1 MNLFGAE
8 CTSIARAVSAGAHQH
23 VKGSCVA
30 KITTVSAGTCFHQ
43 PNPQHNR
50 TPCLKGCSLCSLYSP
65 ALEGAAV
72 RGKHSG
78 RAGRLQGLVS
88 MSLNPMRSFES
99 QVSLTDLGKN
109 K

>member
-1 MNLFGAE
+1 M
-8 CTSIARAVSAGAHQH
+8 
-23 VKGSCVA
+23 A
-30 KITTVSAGTCFHQ
+30 KITTVSAGASFHQ
-43 PNPQHNR
+43 LNPQHNK
-50 TPCLKGCSLCSLYSP
+50 TLCLEGCSLCSSYSP

-99 QVSLTDLGKN
+99 HVSLPDFGGK